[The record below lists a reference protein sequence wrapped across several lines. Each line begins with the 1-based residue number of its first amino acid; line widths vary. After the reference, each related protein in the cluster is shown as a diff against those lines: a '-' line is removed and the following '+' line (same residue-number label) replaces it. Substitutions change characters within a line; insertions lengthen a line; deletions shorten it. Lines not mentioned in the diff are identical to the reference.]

1 MKTLKF
7 YTLALGIMAS
17 VLSIAS
23 CDNDDDKYGNIMPTA
38 LVTVYPGAT
47 DGFTMQLD
55 DATTLVPT
63 NMKASPFGEKQVRA
77 LVNYDYEGQTNGS
90 IRNVRVNWID
100 SIRTKMP
107 VVTTGDDD
115 KAFGN
120 DPLEIVRDWVTVA
133 EDGYLTLRIRTLW
146 GGSKTHFINLVSGV
160 NKDNVYEL
168 TLRHDANGDAA
179 MRMGDALIAF
189 NLNNLWPDAGKDV
202 KIKLNWTSFSGPKS
216 MEFPLTM
223 HKVQTQAATE
233 RAQFG
238 KCVE

>member
-1 MKTLKF
+1 MKTLKLSI
-7 YTLALGIMAS
+7 LALGLVAS
-17 VLSIAS
+17 VLSLAS
-23 CDNDDDKYGNIMPTA
+23 CDDDDKCTVIRPTA
-38 LVTVYPGAT
+38 LVTVYPGTT

-63 NMKASPFGEKQVRA
+63 NMKASPFGDKQVRA
-77 LVNYDYEGQTNGS
+77 LVGYDDEGLTNGS

-107 VVTTGDDD
+107 VPTTGGNDD
-115 KAFGN
+115 KTFGN

-146 GGSKTHFINLVSGV
+146 GGNATHFINLVSGV

-168 TLRHDANGDAA
+168 TLRHDANGDVAG
-179 MRMGDALIAF
+179 RWGDALIAF

-216 MEFPLTM
+216 MEFPLKM
-223 HKVQTQAATE
+223 HKAQTQATNE
-233 RAQFG
+233 RVQFANR
-238 KCVE
+238 VE